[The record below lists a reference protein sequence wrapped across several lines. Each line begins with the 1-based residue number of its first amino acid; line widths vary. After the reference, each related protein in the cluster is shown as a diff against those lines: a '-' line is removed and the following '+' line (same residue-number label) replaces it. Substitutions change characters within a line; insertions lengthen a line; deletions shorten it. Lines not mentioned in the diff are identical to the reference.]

1 MLTRRSRAEALK
13 LLQRLGS
20 DAGAH
25 LLLTDDSFLELVSP
39 GRAKAPYRVDSELVR
54 SLLSRGL
61 LCEVEPGRVA
71 ASPEARA
78 WLRRAGEPDL
88 PFRAQHDQLRKAP
101 LQGEPGTA
109 VLRNL
114 DESPVAALARRMGRA
129 GQSWLGTD
137 EVAAAERMRK
147 DFEIAQL
154 RPRITANWSA
164 SISTGRRTGDDL
176 TDLTDMALSAR
187 RRFDRAIEAV
197 GPEFSGVLIDICC
210 FLKGLELVE
219 RERQWPARSAKLV
232 LRLGLQR
239 LARYYGLTAT
249 ASGPPA
255 ARGAYHWGAEDYRP
269 KIS

>member
-1 MLTRRSRAEALK
+1 MMTRRLRAEAMK
-13 LLQRLGS
+13 LLQRLRS
-20 DAGAH
+20 DAGRR
-25 LLLTDDSFLELVSP
+25 LLPTQDESYELITP
-39 GRAKAPYRVDSELVR
+39 GEPKTTRVDGALVR
-54 SLLSRGL
+54 SLLSSGL
-61 LCEVEPGRVA
+61 LAEVEPGRIA
-71 ASPEARA
+71 ASPEAEA

-88 PFRAQHDQLRKAP
+88 PFRAQHDP
-101 LQGEPGTA
+101 LARSALEGEPA
-109 VLRNL
+109 ASVLRNL
-114 DESPVAALARRMGRA
+114 DESPVAALARRVGRTGEA
-129 GQSWLGTD
+129 WLATD

-164 SISTGRRTGDDL
+164 SISTGRRTGDGL

-232 LRLGLQR
+232 LRLALQR
-239 LARYYGLTAT
+239 LARHYGLTAT
-249 ASGPPA
+249 ASGPQA

-269 KIS
+269 KII